1 MDFIVKLFLISD
13 LPIVLSTWII
23 TRQFRLNQR
32 LFRLSAEQSHINV
45 LSFLAGPFV
54 IVWKRGTTLLSAGP
68 QIISMDPRISLIGYN
83 LQLKD
88 IRHADQGD
96 YTCQIGDGTQ
106 GDLIHTIEIL
116 SEYNFNKQMSTR
128 SYAQRHQTVA
138 V

>member
-1 MDFIVKLFLISD
+1 M
-13 LPIVLSTWII
+13 
-23 TRQFRLNQR
+23 
-32 LFRLSAEQSHINV
+32 

-116 SEYNFNKQMSTR
+116 SEYNFNKQMSTK
-128 SYAQRHQTVA
+128 SYA
-138 V
+138 